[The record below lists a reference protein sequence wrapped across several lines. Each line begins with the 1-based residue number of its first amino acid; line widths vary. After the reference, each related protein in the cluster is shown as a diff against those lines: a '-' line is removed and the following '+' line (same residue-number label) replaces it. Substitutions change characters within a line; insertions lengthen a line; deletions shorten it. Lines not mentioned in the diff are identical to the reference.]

1 MDIRKN
7 REGEEETERR
17 EEKRKRSGKEK
28 GSVHKPSRAIN
39 SLSSLFCFPSPI
51 SSPPPPNTRYDKA

>member
-17 EEKRKRSGKEK
+17 EEKRKESGKEK

-39 SLSSLFCFPSPI
+39 NLSPLFFRPL